1 MLKNKGGINMILT
14 EKNGMKIE
22 EKEEG
27 FKITSAKG
35 TILKLD
41 KEGELIARI
50 DPRDSFFSMNR
61 MARQVVVSWLVFVQ
75 PKTKAQEEFVE
86 VIRDILSDSAKC
98 YVYKI
103 ATIEPSTRGIS
114 DIGYEEGADVCCKP
128 LAAYWEEKAR
138 NFVSGSRL
146 ATLEE
151 LYLFYAYRIAMGYWT
166 IEYVCDDSSSDGNYK
181 DSPVS
186 SKKKDKAG
194 VKEVGGFKDGI
205 GNTIKLVMKDE
216 VPTLVGGSYEMSG
229 KTHPVAKIFST
240 EEYEMFNRHY
250 GRYADEVSGVVVIS
264 KG

>member
-1 MLKNKGGINMILT
+1 MILY

-22 EKEEG
+22 EIEDG
-27 FKITSAKG
+27 IKITSVEG
-35 TILKLD
+35 TIIKLD
-41 KEGELIARI
+41 KQGELIEQI
-50 DPRDSFFSMNR
+50 IPECDYFFRMDM
-61 MARQVVVSWLVFVQ
+61 MARQIIVPWLIYVK

-86 VIRDILSDSAKC
+86 IIRDMLSDSTKN
-98 YVYKI
+98 YDYKI
-103 ATIEPSTRGIS
+103 ARIEPSVRGIS
-114 DIGYEEGADVCCKP
+114 DITYEEDSDVYTAP

-138 NFVSGSRL
+138 NFVPGHSRL

-166 IEYVCDDSSSDGNYK
+166 IEYVCDDSSSDGNYD

-186 SKKKDKAG
+186 SKKKDKSGA
-194 VKEVGGFKDGI
+194 KEVGGFNDGI

-229 KTHPVAKIFST
+229 KTHSVARIIST

-264 KG
+264 KN